1 MFITKI
7 TRTYSRSINTRTY
20 NLPESWIKI
29 ESTLEA
35 QIESQDNPVEVSK
48 MLAAEAQKNV
58 LEQITEIEGKMRA
71 AAERNRATAA
81 GNVPGAPT
89 TPANAV
95 RPL

>member
-1 MFITKI
+1 
-7 TRTYSRSINTRTY
+7 
-20 NLPESWIKI
+20 
-29 ESTLEA
+29 
-35 QIESQDNPVEVSK
+35 

-89 TPANAV
+89 APANAV